1 MPKLIKDGQLV
12 QDDAWQVIDDE
23 QDIQDYSIISL
34 PRWQENKE
42 ALLIHA
48 QAGKLGVWIDS
59 HENVDSIGDDS
70 SSFTL
75 IAVNFP
81 VFTDGRGY
89 STARLLRER
98 YTYQGE
104 IRAIGDVLVDQ
115 LHNLQRVGFDS
126 YLMREDQEL
135 EDVLRFFKP
144 FSNPYQADVRETK
157 PLFRRR
163 DKAVS

>member
-1 MPKLIKDGQLV
+1 MSTSVLRVSHLLMLTTALDMTHLKELYMPKLIKDSQLV

-42 ALLIHA
+42 ALLTHA

-59 HENVDSIGDDS
+59 HENVDLIGDDS

-89 STARLLRER
+89 STARLLRE
-98 YTYQGE
+98 
-104 IRAIGDVLVDQ
+104 IGRR
-115 LHNLQRVGFDS
+115 RVGKECRS
-126 YLMREDQEL
+126 RWWREHEKK
-135 EDVLRFFKP
+135 R
-144 FSNPYQADVRETK
+144 
-157 PLFRRR
+157 
-163 DKAVS
+163 